1 MSGRDVCLKT
11 RKNWLPLVS
20 AEPVLAIA
28 TVPAGYVAPV
38 RFSLANSY
46 PGPPVPTVADEQDSF
61 CDALAVG
68 SPHCSMKRPSLFD
81 IRWHWVLF
89 QKLSEARWAN
99 ELTVHVAF
107 EFARS
112 ILIGPR
118 LVLIDAVYA
127 AL

>member
-1 MSGRDVCLKT
+1 MSLNT
-11 RKNWLPLVS
+11 RKNWLPLV
-20 AEPVLAIA
+20 APPLLAIA
-28 TVPAGYVAPV
+28 TVPAGYVTLPDDPAV
-38 RFSLANSY
+38 GRFSLAYSY
-46 PGPPVPTVADEQDSF
+46 PGPPVPSVVDEQDSA

-68 SPHCSMKRPSLFD
+68 SPHCSMKRPSLLD
-81 IRWHWVLF
+81 IRWHWLLF
-89 QKLSEARWAN
+89 QKLSEARWTN